1 MEINKEI
8 QSKKKEHFEEN
19 NNNEL
24 MLKMNKS
31 LPFFRQNLNEKANS
45 SKIKVRN
52 HDYIYV
58 PNKKD
63 NIEKIDFRNFLEK
76 KEEKVELPKIQK
88 KIKENLLFRKSE
100 AEEKRKTEENRMK
113 FLELLKTK
121 QNRGPANF
129 NDKIKQAS
137 LDLLDNNGRN
147 IALGETLNFNDEKRK
162 QSLEM
167 ISTMTFEDIS
177 QKLLESKNKM
187 TRDLHILKEMKLA
200 RDVDLTK
207 ANLSN
212 FRVSQREMMMN
223 FIKRKKREYNNMNFE
238 YNDKILN
245 EKISQKF
252 QKTVYLI
259 MDKLSSLKLSI
270 DEVNFIFSFFINQ
283 IIFLRCFPKK
293 YSQKNLLKD
302 L

>member
-270 DEVNFIFSFFINQ
+270 DEVNFIFSFFKNQ